1 MVGDIARIRNKAL
14 QKRVTS
20 ADEAVSIFE
29 SGMTIG
35 SAAREAG
42 VLSSALIKRAQQVK
56 NFGITLWAA
65 TVWLEMD
72 RTLGEAG
79 IIKTRLGQQNEL
91 KRAINAGEI
100 AYYDIGMS
108 KYCRAIR
115 THEYGSVDVAIAEA
129 IAITEEGNI
138 IPALNLVEM
147 PHFVEAADKVIV
159 KLNPFYP
166 LEIEGMHDIYLR
178 QGPPNQEP
186 IPLTELGGRVG
197 APFITVDG
205 DKIASIVMADIPD
218 VPIPKAAP
226 TEVGKR
232 IANNLMSFF
241 RKEVSLGRLPPNL
254 LPIEIGLGSIPDMV
268 LDELARSEF
277 ENLEFL
283 SAVLGDGVIDLIDL
297 GKVRSASATSLIL
310 SEEKQKQFLNDVN
323 KYKRFIILRPVEI
336 SNSPELVAHFG
347 VIAMNGVAE
356 VDIYGHANATHTGG
370 TNILNGIGGLGEFAE
385 HAYLSILILPSAARN
400 GDISNIVP
408 MVPHVDVNEH
418 HVDVIVTE
426 QGLADV
432 RGLPPTERAEKI
444 IENCAH
450 PDYRP
455 LLHDYFSRAV
465 KQVGGHEP
473 HLLDEALSFH
483 QRFLKTKSMKKL

>member
-1 MVGDIARIRNKAL
+1 MADDIMRIRNKEL
-14 QKRVTS
+14 RKRVTS
-20 ADEAVSIFE
+20 ADEAVSIIE

-35 SAAREAG
+35 NASREAG
-42 VLSSALIKRAQQVK
+42 ALSAALIKRAQKIK
-56 NFGITLWAA
+56 NFGITLWSA

-79 IIKTRLGQQNEL
+79 IIKTRLGQQTEL
-91 KRAINAGEI
+91 KRAINAGEV

-108 KYCRAIR
+108 KYCQAIR

-147 PHFVEAADKVIV
+147 PNLVEMADKIIV

-166 LEIEGMHDIYLR
+166 LEMEGIHDIYLR

-186 IPLTELGGRVG
+186 IPLTEPGGRVG

-205 DKIASIVMADIPD
+205 DKIASIVMADTPD
-218 VPIPKAAP
+218 VPVPKAAS

-232 IANNLMSFF
+232 IAHHLLSFF
-241 RKEVSLGRLPPNL
+241 RKEVSLNRLPPNL

-268 LDELARSEF
+268 LDELAHSEF
-277 ENLEFL
+277 ENLEFF

-323 KYKRFIILRPVEI
+323 KYKKFVILRPLEI

-347 VIAMNGVAE
+347 VIAMNSVAE

-370 TNILNGIGGLGEFAE
+370 TNILNGIGGLSDFAE
-385 HAYLSILILPSAARN
+385 HAYLSVLMLPSVARN
-400 GDISNIVP
+400 GDISSIVP

-444 IENCAH
+444 IEHCAH

-455 LLHDYFSRAV
+455 LLHDYFSRALR
-465 KQVGGHEP
+465 QVGGHEP

-483 QRFLKTKSMKKL
+483 QRFLKTKTMKKL